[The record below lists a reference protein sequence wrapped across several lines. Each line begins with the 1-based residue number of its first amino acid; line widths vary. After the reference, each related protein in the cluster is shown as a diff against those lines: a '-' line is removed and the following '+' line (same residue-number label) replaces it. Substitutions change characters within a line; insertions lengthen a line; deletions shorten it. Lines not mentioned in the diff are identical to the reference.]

1 MHSRNGAADVGEV
14 NARATIAAGD
24 GQPAGDPFSQGRDQR
39 ASRNYRPDIDGL
51 RALAVLPIVLCH
63 LGIERFAGGYVGV
76 DIFFVISGYL
86 IGGIVLDQIHR
97 GTYSASAFYIRRFRR
112 IVPALVVTLAV
123 TTAAMCVVALPYPLR
138 EYGNSLIAAM
148 LSVSNF
154 FFWLTAGYF
163 EAPAAT
169 KPLLHTWSLAVEEQY
184 YLIFPFLMFLVGR
197 RSRRTIQIVL
207 GGLALL
213 SFAAS
218 VAGAWGIYDQQEA
231 TFYLL
236 PTRLWEL
243 LLGVL
248 AVETRLALL
257 DRRGVREALS
267 AIALLLI
274 GLPILLYTP
283 DTPFP
288 GLAALPPCLGTAILL
303 TAGAHGGSISR
314 HGLSLRP
321 LVFFGLISYSLYLWH
336 WPLIVL
342 LKEGVPTPELSHALQ
357 LGAFLLSVALAWFSW
372 RVIERPWRDP
382 AIKGRSI
389 LLGTAV
395 SAALIV
401 AAGTALVASKGWPS
415 RYPPQVVRVADML
428 HPLKATPSQKD
439 RCFLTKVMPTRDY
452 DTAFCRDRRDPNNRN
467 ILLMGDSHSAHLWY
481 GLHNLY
487 PQLNILQYAF
497 AGCKP
502 VLKQQ
507 PLAESRC
514 AAMMRDVFEN
524 YLGKRRIDWVILAA
538 NWSQQD
544 LPALVQTL
552 DWLRA
557 RGIHVVLAGP
567 VIHYRLP
574 LPKLLALSILRDDK
588 GLVDRYRS
596 AADPAFDRQVEQIAH
611 DHGAIYF
618 STYRTLCRAGRCE
631 TTDAAGIPLEF
642 DQAHFTATGSMRV
655 ARGFP
660 IEQVALPAKSDSDV
674 KQDQRQDRAGGQ

>member
-1 MHSRNGAADVGEV
+1 M
-14 NARATIAAGD
+14 AAGS
-24 GQPAGDPFSQGRDQR
+24 GHSAPDPLAQGRDQR

-97 GTYSASAFYIRRFRR
+97 GIYSASAFYVRRFRR
-112 IVPALVVTLAV
+112 IIPALVVTLAI
-123 TTAAMCVVALPYPLR
+123 TTVAMCVVALPYPLR

-197 RSRRTIQIVL
+197 RSRGTIQIVL
-207 GGLALL
+207 GALALL
-213 SFAAS
+213 SFGAS
-218 VAGAWGIYDQQEA
+218 VAGASGMFDQQEA

-248 AVETRLALL
+248 AVETRLGLL
-257 DRRGVREALS
+257 DRRGVRETLS
-267 AIALLLI
+267 AIALIMI
-274 GLPILLYTP
+274 GLSILLYTP

-303 TAGAHGGSISR
+303 ITGAHGESIAR
-314 HGLSLRP
+314 RGLALKP
-321 LVFFGLISYSLYLWH
+321 IVFFGLISYSLYLWH

-342 LKEGVPTPELSHALQ
+342 LKEGLPTSELPHRLQ
-357 LGAFLLSVALAWFSW
+357 LAAFLLSVALAWFSW

-382 AIKGRSI
+382 AIKSRTI

-395 SAALIV
+395 SAVLIV
-401 AAGTALVASKGWPS
+401 AAGTALVVSKGWPN
-415 RYPPQVVRVADML
+415 RYPPQVVRVAEML

-439 RCFLTKVMPTRDY
+439 RCFLTTDMPTRDY
-452 DTAFCRDRRDPNNRN
+452 DVAFCRDRRDPNNRN

-481 GLHNLY
+481 GLHNRY

-502 VLKQQ
+502 VLTQQ
-507 PLAESRC
+507 PRVDSRC
-514 AAMMRDVFEN
+514 AAMMRDMFAN

-538 NWSQQD
+538 NWKQED
-544 LPALVQTL
+544 LPAIAETL
-552 DWLRA
+552 SWLHSH
-557 RGIHVVLAGP
+557 GIHAVLAGP
-567 VIHYRLP
+567 VVHYKLP
-574 LPKLLALSILRDDK
+574 LPQLLALSIARSDPT
-588 GLVDRYRS
+588 LVNRYRS
-596 AADPAFDRQVEQIAH
+596 AGDPQLDEQVAKIAH

-618 STYRTLCRAGRCE
+618 STYRTLCRKGSCE
-631 TTDAAGIPLEF
+631 IMDADGIPLEF

-660 IEQVALPAKSDSDV
+660 IEQVALPV
-674 KQDQRQDRAGGQ
+674 K